1 MCQRGGGQGEHG
13 PPQIFAVQKAPPAG
27 GGAPHYYVPPLP
39 PPLAHACIIYDE
51 KDKKKWPAGVR
62 HKNLTGTM
70 LAVYGRLKS
79 FTHKL

>member
-1 MCQRGGGQGEHG
+1 MLLKPYSLSFKSFSEG
-13 PPQIFAVQKAPPAG
+13 
-27 GGAPHYYVPPLP
+27 L
-39 PPLAHACIIYDE
+39 CIMYDE